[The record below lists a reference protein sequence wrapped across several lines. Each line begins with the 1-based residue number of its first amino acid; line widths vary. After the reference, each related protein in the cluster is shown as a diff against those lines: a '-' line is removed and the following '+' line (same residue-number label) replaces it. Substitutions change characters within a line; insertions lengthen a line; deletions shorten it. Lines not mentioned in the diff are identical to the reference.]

1 MSSREVRIE
10 VRNEV
15 RRINKVWTEKKKR
28 WEKERALL
36 IEEVA
41 ALKEK
46 LKKSDPLLGLKL
58 LEVILNESRIP
69 SS

>member
-15 RRINKVWTEKKKR
+15 RRINKVWAEKKKR

>member
-15 RRINKVWTEKKKR
+15 RRINKVWAEKKKR

-36 IEEVA
+36 LEEVA